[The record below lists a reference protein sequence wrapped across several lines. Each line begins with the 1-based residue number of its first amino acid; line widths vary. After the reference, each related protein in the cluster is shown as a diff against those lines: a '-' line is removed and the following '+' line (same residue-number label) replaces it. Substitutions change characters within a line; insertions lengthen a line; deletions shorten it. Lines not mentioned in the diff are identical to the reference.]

1 MAVED
6 LAPPG
11 WEGYYAAAASFNLL
25 ADLVPPRRNSSNP
38 IRTFTSTVMKSP
50 VEPARPRRRPI
61 GRTRL
66 PSPGGRMLT
75 RALTAG
81 VLLLAAGCGGAERFP
96 QTSLD
101 PKSDFA
107 EAIDRLWNL
116 TLYLGVGVGVIT
128 FAILGYILFRF
139 RYRPDSPQPK
149 QVHGNT
155 TLEIAW
161 TLIPAI
167 LISIITVPTV
177 QTIFFTY
184 REAPEDAITIDVRG
198 LQWWWEFRYPVAGG
212 DTVITANEVHV
223 PVGRAVHLRM
233 SAVDVI
239 HSFWIPQMGGKRDV
253 IPNRTTELVFTPLE
267 AGVYLGQCAE
277 FCGES
282 HALMKMRLIAHE
294 PEDFERWLRNE
305 ASPAVEDPDPA
316 VALGR
321 QIVTGGVCAACHV
334 VRGTTAQF
342 GRTGPDLTHL
352 ARRSTIAAGIL
363 ENNAQNLTRWID
375 NAPAVKPG
383 ALMPHLGLS
392 EQEIQYVVAYLQTL
406 Y

>member
-1 MAVED
+1 M
-6 LAPPG
+6 
-11 WEGYYAAAASFNLL
+11 
-25 ADLVPPRRNSSNP
+25 
-38 IRTFTSTVMKSP
+38 TST
-50 VEPARPRRRPI
+50 VEPARQSARSV
-61 GRTRL
+61 GCRTRSL
-66 PSPGGRMLT
+66 NPRF
-75 RALTAG
+75 RTAG
-81 VLLLAAGCGGAERFP
+81 RFASVVAPLLLAACGDAERYP
-96 QTSLD
+96 QTSLV

-116 TLYLGVGVGVIT
+116 TLYLGVGVGVVT
-128 FAILGYILFRF
+128 FAILAYILFRF
-139 RYRPDSPQPK
+139 RYRPDAPQPK

-167 LISIITVPTV
+167 LISIIAVPTV

-184 REAPEDAITIDVRG
+184 REAPEDAVTIDVLG
-198 LQWWWEFRYPVAGG
+198 WQWWWEFRYPTETG
-212 DTVITANEVHV
+212 DTVVTANEVHV
-223 PVGRAVHLRM
+223 PVGRPVHLRM
-233 SAVDVI
+233 TSVDVI

-253 IPNRTTELVFTPLE
+253 IPNRVTNLVFTPLE

-305 ASPAVEDPDPA
+305 ASPAVEPA
-316 VALGR
+316 DSAIALGR
-321 QIVTGGVCAACHV
+321 QLVTGGVCAGCHV
-334 VRGTTAQF
+334 VRGTSAEF
-342 GRTGPDLTHL
+342 GRLAPDLTHL

-363 ENNAQNLTRWID
+363 DNNAQNLARWID
-375 NAPAVKPG
+375 NAPSIKPG
-383 ALMPHLGLS
+383 ALMPPMGLS
-392 EQEIQYVVAYLQTL
+392 EQEISYIVAYLQTL

>member
-1 MAVED
+1 M
-6 LAPPG
+6 
-11 WEGYYAAAASFNLL
+11 
-25 ADLVPPRRNSSNP
+25 
-38 IRTFTSTVMKSP
+38 TSP
-50 VEPARPRRRPI
+50 VEHVRQDSTSHADRNRSLNSGLRW
-61 GRTRL
+61 L
-66 PSPGGRMLT
+66 GGSV
-75 RALTAG
+75 AG
-81 VLLLAAGCGGAERFP
+81 ALLLVAGGCGGVERYP
-96 QTSLD
+96 QTSLV

-116 TLYLGVGVGVIT
+116 TLYLGVGVAIIT
-128 FAILGYILFRF
+128 FVILGYILIRF
-139 RYRPDSPQPK
+139 RYRPDAPQPK

-161 TLIPAI
+161 TLIPAV
-167 LISIITVPTV
+167 LISIIAVPTV

-184 REAPEDAITIDVRG
+184 RDAPEDALVVDVRG
-198 LQWWWEFRYPVAGG
+198 WQWWWEFRYPTEAG

-223 PVGRAVHLRM
+223 PVGRPVYLRM
-233 SAVDVI
+233 TSADVI

-253 IPNRTTELVFTPLE
+253 IPNRTTQLLFTPLE

-305 ASPAVEDPDPA
+305 AAPAVEPTDSA
-316 VALGR
+316 VAIGKQL
-321 QIVTGGVCAACHV
+321 VTGGVCAGCHT

-342 GRTGPDLTHL
+342 ARTGPDLTHL

-363 ENNAQNLTRWID
+363 DNNAQNLMKWID
-375 NAPAVKPG
+375 NAPAIKPG
-383 ALMPHLGLS
+383 ALMPNMGLS
-392 EQEIQYVVAYLQTL
+392 EQELQYIVAYLQTL

>member
-1 MAVED
+1 MTSPVEAD
-6 LAPPG
+6 RSIPLPADRTRSQVRLPG
-11 WEGYYAAAASFNLL
+11 AAAALALGALL
-25 ADLVPPRRNSSNP
+25 
-38 IRTFTSTVMKSP
+38 
-50 VEPARPRRRPI
+50 
-61 GRTRL
+61 
-66 PSPGGRMLT
+66 GGL
-75 RALTAG
+75 
-81 VLLLAAGCGGAERFP
+81 AGCGDASVFP

-116 TLYLGVGVGVIT
+116 TLYLGVAVGVVT
-128 FAILGYILFRF
+128 FALLAYILYRF
-139 RYRPDSPQPK
+139 RYRPDAPEPE

-161 TLIPAI
+161 TLIPAL
-167 LISIITVPTV
+167 LISIIAVPTV

-198 LQWWWEFRYPVAGG
+198 WQWWWEFRYPVAEG

-223 PVGRAVHLRM
+223 PVGRPVHLRM
-233 SAVDVI
+233 TANDVI

-253 IPNRTTELVFTPLE
+253 IPNRITNLVFTPFE

-294 PEDFERWLRNE
+294 PEDFDRWLQNE
-305 ASPAVEDPDPA
+305 ARPAVEPA
-316 VALGR
+316 DSAIVIGQQL
-321 QIVTGGVCAACHV
+321 VTGGICAGCHV

-363 ENNAQNLTRWID
+363 ENNAQNLYDWVA
-375 NAPAVKPG
+375 NAPAIKPG
-383 ALMPHLGLS
+383 ALMPNMGLS
-392 EQEIQYVVAYLQTL
+392 DQELRYIVAYLQTL